1 MENSSPTQLTV
12 KLVREVDES
21 YPVVIGGQI
30 PTHLAAFVRE
40 RSLASRRI
48 ALITDSN
55 LGPGLA
61 SQFVAELE
69 AEGVHAELFT
79 FPAGEA
85 NKTRAT
91 KAALEDALIDAGFG
105 RDSLFIAFG
114 GGVATDL
121 VGFVAATFTRGVPY
135 VSVPTTLLACADAAL
150 GGKTAVDT
158 PVATNLI
165 GAFHQPS
172 AVFIDVSYW
181 RSLPRELILDGMGES
196 VKHACLADAQYFGK
210 LEEAFLTRAY
220 STQDFQADLALLEY
234 MARRNAEIKADFV
247 TSDVHEGNR
256 RMGLNLGHT
265 IGRALEAALGY
276 TWSHGACVA
285 VGLHLQ
291 ALWGS
296 KLGYCSSQD
305 VSRVRMLLEA
315 IGLPVWLP
323 ENVSLD
329 EVMAAMFHDKK
340 AAGGRIRFV
349 FQEGIGALKVFEGGA
364 YARFVEEDEI
374 RAFLTS
380 TPRA

>member
-1 MENSSPTQLTV
+1 MENPSPTQITV
-12 KLVREVDES
+12 QLVRKVDES
-21 YPVVIGGQI
+21 YPVVIGGHI
-30 PTHLAAFVRE
+30 PAHLAAFLRE
-40 RSLASRRI
+40 RSLLNRRI
-48 ALITDSN
+48 ALITDSH
-55 LGPGLA
+55 LGSNLA
-61 SQFVAELE
+61 SQFAADLA
-69 AEGVHAELFT
+69 AEGVHTKLFT

-85 NKTRAT
+85 NKTRTT
-91 KAALEDALIDAGFG
+91 KAALEDALIGAGFG

-196 VKHACLADAQYFGK
+196 VKHACLADPQYFER
-210 LEEAFLTRAY
+210 LEEAFLKRTY
-220 STQDFQADLALLEY
+220 STEDFQGDLPLLEY
-234 MARRNAEIKADFV
+234 MATRNCEIKTDFV

-296 KLGYCSSQD
+296 ELGYCSSQD

-323 ENVSLD
+323 KNVSVD
-329 EVMAAMFHDKK
+329 AVMEAMFHDKK

-349 FQEGIGALKVFEGGA
+349 FQDGIGALKVFDGGA
-364 YARFVEEDEI
+364 YARFVEEEEI
-374 RAFLTS
+374 RRFLES
-380 TPRA
+380 TARA